1 MFFSKPVDKDSV
13 DIAKISLFIG
23 AIRLALDTQDSI
35 LTSEKDDRILEI
47 QLSTDKAN
55 QLTGITDDL
64 SVNFTSG
71 AFAEDIVMTENARA
85 LFGLTGIECTI
96 ADFVYIDSV
105 QHPIHVDVLENENW
119 IIGNSSISSIEE
131 MQEVVVESDAP
142 GIVEFDPDD
151 PTTIIFS
158 YNNITFSDF
167 SLGSVIE
174 RSDTRLAAAGV
185 FQTNS
190 PITSVPDTEEA
201 TTVEKKV
208 FLEHKDGDD
217 LVDAFSVELAS
228 EDGSFG
234 IKRNDTNESVSANET
249 PVSNPST
256 GVYEFTFDAKIG
268 VSYTVSWRIV
278 STAGADPIFQVDTIE
293 APMATALPVNI
304 QAITALS
311 LYRGVVVILDRS
323 SSDTVFNYMSPDGL
337 YPSDIVFDND
347 GNFVVAESN
356 FDGTGGRVIKLDA
369 LGNIV
374 FEVGNGRFGPVY
386 DAKARS
392 NGNLVVSV

>member
-1 MFFSKPVDKDSV
+1 AVRKFDRKFYVADNKNNRVLELDLDGNLLRGFGSVRVSDTDFYPLVSVYNQRTSVVTIVFSKPVDKDSV

-142 GIVEFDPDD
+142 GIV
-151 PTTIIFS
+151 
-158 YNNITFSDF
+158 
-167 SLGSVIE
+167 
-174 RSDTRLAAAGV
+174 
-185 FQTNS
+185 
-190 PITSVPDTEEA
+190 
-201 TTVEKKV
+201 
-208 FLEHKDGDD
+208 
-217 LVDAFSVELAS
+217 
-228 EDGSFG
+228 
-234 IKRNDTNESVSANET
+234 
-249 PVSNPST
+249 
-256 GVYEFTFDAKIG
+256 
-268 VSYTVSWRIV
+268 
-278 STAGADPIFQVDTIE
+278 
-293 APMATALPVNI
+293 
-304 QAITALS
+304 
-311 LYRGVVVILDRS
+311 
-323 SSDTVFNYMSPDGL
+323 
-337 YPSDIVFDND
+337 
-347 GNFVVAESN
+347 
-356 FDGTGGRVIKLDA
+356 
-369 LGNIV
+369 
-374 FEVGNGRFGPVY
+374 
-386 DAKARS
+386 
-392 NGNLVVSV
+392 